1 MLQSRGSKERGRRS
15 RLFLLKIGQHGM
27 LRLWNCAVRNTCGNL
42 WYVSLGLLPA
52 LFFLLSSAALKA
64 CVSGPRRPGAKKRLV
79 SCLARE
85 QDHGNPPPIS
95 RIERKQNMLA
105 MPLWFND
112 YLFFFL
118 SRSALLSFFATLLQ
132 ECQNAGQGQKRTKEC
147 GHPCQQVLSSQ

>member
-1 MLQSRGSKERGRRS
+1 HEAEYSLYSISKITAILYGAPFGVCQSRSCKLAYVGMLQSRGSKERGRRS

-27 LRLWNCAVRNTCGNL
+27 LRLWNFAVPNTCGNL

-52 LFFLLSSAALKA
+52 LFFLPSSAALKA

-95 RIERKQNMLA
+95 RIERKQNIRLLA
-105 MPLWFND
+105 MPLWF
-112 YLFFFL
+112 
-118 SRSALLSFFATLLQ
+118 
-132 ECQNAGQGQKRTKEC
+132 
-147 GHPCQQVLSSQ
+147 